1 MQIQALRKVQQEGEI
16 GKMCGGSPA
25 ILNKVVKEG
34 FFDYLQFF
42 TRWDKL
48 FICISNSFFRV
59 ES

>member
-1 MQIQALRKVQQEGEI
+1 M

-34 FFDYLQFF
+34 YFDYLQFF

-48 FICISNSFFRV
+48 FICISNSFFRA